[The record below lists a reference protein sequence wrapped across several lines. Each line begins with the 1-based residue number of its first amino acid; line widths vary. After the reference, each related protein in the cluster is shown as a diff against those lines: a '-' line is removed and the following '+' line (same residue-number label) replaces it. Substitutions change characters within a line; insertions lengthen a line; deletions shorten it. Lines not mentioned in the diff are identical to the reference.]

1 MPSVIAVP
9 ESRQALSPACF
20 QRPNESV
27 NQEKGLDMNWYEFE
41 RNNVRGIT
49 GDKPMSEFASALAR
63 IVSSYE
69 EKGARKP
76 TTAELLYALEN
87 VLGATPENMSRIRW
101 GCASPL

>member
-1 MPSVIAVP
+1 
-9 ESRQALSPACF
+9 
-20 QRPNESV
+20 
-27 NQEKGLDMNWYEFE
+27 MNWYEFE
-41 RNNVRGIT
+41 RNNIKGMT

-87 VLGATPENMSRIRW
+87 VLGATPEKYVSDPMGLRFATLNIQRGLTVI
-101 GCASPL
+101 